1 MIKPARRTLGGR
13 KPRPVQALLPAVDAE
28 IRARAARPTYA
39 SIPAA
44 ARLAGIPERKA
55 REWIG
60 AGRVRTSKSA
70 GETLACIEDL
80 DRIALAEGWAVA

>member
-1 MIKPARRTLGGR
+1 MIKPARRPLGGR

-28 IRARAARPTYA
+28 IRARAGLPVFA

-70 GETLACIEDL
+70 GETLAAIEDL
-80 DRIALAEGWAVA
+80 DVIADAEGWSA